1 MTVNTLNWAGH
12 GPIII
17 LNFLHFNWRK
27 IALVTSIFAPTHHK
41 NTKILHNNLMRLG
54 QMLLGSDRLTAVGG
68 ILVFLQCVKSKNE
81 S

>member
-1 MTVNTLNWAGH
+1 MTVNTLNWAGL

-41 NTKILHNNLMRLG
+41 NTKILHSNLMRLG
-54 QMLLGSDRLTAVGG
+54 QMLLGAVNRRWRYFG
-68 ILVFLQCVKSKNE
+68 IFAVCEEQK
-81 S
+81 